1 VVGLGVHERFLRV
14 EGWGS
19 GFESVDRLLRHYGRK
34 VRSEHTRLNAVGTLS
49 RFCRFVGVDD
59 PDDLVRLSPQ
69 KASRLVQE
77 FIDHLRERD
86 LSIRYVN
93 ICLAYLK
100 TFFRV
105 NGFKNSREL
114 EVERYFQPSRYMKRE
129 EYIPTPEEVYRM
141 AYASGSVRNRALI
154 LALYTSGLRNSTL
167 RALLYRDVKE
177 ELEAGL
183 DIIKVPVYPEMKKVD
198 PSACKG
204 NIPYYSFL
212 SKEAAQA
219 LREYLDERRRTY
231 GKIEDDEPLFISETT
246 NIALNKRRKIPVMKK
261 SLSAIVKKA
270 ARKAGIKK
278 WKAITPHCLRKTF
291 ESALRNSGLD
301 VKDQEFLMGHI
312 LPGSQDTYYDKTK
325 VENMRRKYAKV
336 IFFPQ

>member
-1 VVGLGVHERFLRV
+1 MRV

-219 LREYLDERRRTY
+219 
-231 GKIEDDEPLFISETT
+231 
-246 NIALNKRRKIPVMKK
+246 PV
-261 SLSAIVKKA
+261 SYTHLTLPTKA
-270 ARKAGIKK
+270 
-278 WKAITPHCLRKTF
+278 
-291 ESALRNSGLD
+291 
-301 VKDQEFLMGHI
+301 
-312 LPGSQDTYYDKTK
+312 
-325 VENMRRKYAKV
+325 
-336 IFFPQ
+336 